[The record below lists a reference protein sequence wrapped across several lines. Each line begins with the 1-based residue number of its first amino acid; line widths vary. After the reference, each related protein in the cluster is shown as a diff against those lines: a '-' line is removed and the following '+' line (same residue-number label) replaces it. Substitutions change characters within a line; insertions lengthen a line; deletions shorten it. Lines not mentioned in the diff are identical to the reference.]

1 MTKKNGTTTQ
11 YLVIL
16 GVGSDLKA
24 HAARFNEAD
33 ETVASKAAE
42 LMWLRLGRAKGDTAL
57 KLARKL
63 PQGRIFASGKALV
76 PLVKTEIYD
85 ELLKVLSFDA
95 SEPERKEA
103 TQVPANDVGDAQ
115 PLGTVPQADLWTA
128 LGIGSVVLAFE
139 EDKDGSGW
147 WEAVVIAV
155 SKDGGTLSLRWRDW
169 PEARKFSRARQKV
182 GILPLGA

>member
-1 MTKKNGTTTQ
+1 MTKKNGNTE

-16 GVGSDLKA
+16 GIGKDLKA
-24 HAARFNEAD
+24 HAARFNAAD

-42 LMWLRLGRAKGDTAL
+42 LTWLRFGRAKGDTAL

-76 PLVKTEIYD
+76 PLVKMDLYD

-95 SEPERKEA
+95 PGPVRKERA
-103 TQVPANDVGDAQ
+103 DLPAAGPEVAGQ
-115 PLGTVPQADLWTA
+115 PRTVPQADPWAA
-128 LGIGSVVLAFE
+128 LGIGSVVVAYDEDE
-139 EDKDGSGW
+139 EGEGW

-155 SKDGGTLSLRWRDW
+155 SKDGDTLSLRWKDY
-169 PEARKFSRARQKV
+169 PKEPKVSRPRRKV
-182 GILPLGA
+182 GILAPSV